1 MNRNIFSETD
11 HFLSGD
17 WGTSSFRLHLVHRES
32 GRSLE
37 RVEDSGG
44 IRTVGSD
51 VINASAAE
59 KRQKF
64 TAYLK
69 SRITELEQRTSRG
82 LEGVPVVL
90 SGMITSSIGWREL
103 DYSPLPV
110 DLRRPDLKMDMMPA
124 DRDFEH
130 PVLLISGIR
139 SEDDVM
145 RGEEMELIGLHDLQ
159 SRQSSSTRSSS
170 GRASGGAASE
180 KGSGERAISRPTLYL
195 LPGTHSKHLLVTGDV
210 LTRFH
215 TYVTGELFNLIAS
228 ESLIRHSVS
237 TPTPA
242 NAAAD
247 TPAPSFAE
255 GVQAALEF
263 NLLNRLFSLRARDL
277 LTKTSGEDN
286 FEYLSGLM
294 IGTELR
300 DLKQRYA
307 DVVPEVILA
316 GNSQLQ
322 SRYAAALGVSGIS
335 CTLSTPSDYPVVAG
349 HCLVLNRFSILAA
362 PHG

>member
-1 MNRNIFSETD
+1 MNRNIISETD

-32 GRSLE
+32 GRTLE

-51 VINASAAE
+51 VISASAAE
-59 KRQKF
+59 KRRKF
-64 TAYLK
+64 TVYLK
-69 SRITELEQRTSRG
+69 SKITELEQRTSRD

-90 SGMITSSIGWREL
+90 SGMVTSSIGWREL

-110 DLRRPDLKMDMMPA
+110 DLRRPELKMDMMAA
-124 DRDFEH
+124 DREFEH

-159 SRQSSSTRSSS
+159 SRQASSTRRSADGTSD
-170 GRASGGAASE
+170 
-180 KGSGERAISRPTLYL
+180 RPTLYL
-195 LPGTHSKHLLVTGDV
+195 LPGTHSKHLLVVRDV
-210 LTRFH
+210 LTRFR
-215 TYVTGELFNLIAS
+215 TYLTGELFNLIAS
-228 ESLIRHSVS
+228 ESLIRHSI
-237 TPTPA
+237 TPPA
-242 NAAAD
+242 NPAAD
-247 TPAPSFAE
+247 SPAPPFTE
-255 GVQAALEF
+255 GVQAALDY
-263 NLLNRLFSLRARDL
+263 NLLNRLFGLRARDL
-277 LTKTSGEDN
+277 LNKTSGQDN

-300 DLKQRYA
+300 DLQQLIA
-307 DVVPEVILA
+307 DDIPDVILA
-316 GNSQLQ
+316 GNPQLQ
-322 SRYAAALGVSGIS
+322 SRYAAALEVSGIP

-349 HCLVLNRFSILAA
+349 HCLVLNRFNTLAA
-362 PHG
+362 STRMRRPPA